1 MSMAIQIKLENFEG
15 PLDLLIHLVEKN
27 KMDITK
33 IDIFQIIEDYL
44 LYIKEAQ
51 ELNLKI
57 KVEFLVMATE
67 LLEIKA
73 YSILNKGKKEER
85 EEDLEKRII
94 EYKLFKEISEKMAE
108 YENEYNIAYKR
119 SGVQSVVPSEIE
131 YDLSALNIN
140 NLFSHFKNLLKEETK
155 ITIKV
160 ELEEEYTIE
169 EAYKEV
175 YEMINTKERVNFN
188 MLLKNKYT
196 RLRIVSLFLCI
207 LDLFKD
213 GVIDIQFEENE
224 FYVMRLKYV

>member
-1 MSMAIQIKLENFEG
+1 
-15 PLDLLIHLVEKN
+15 
-27 KMDITK
+27 
-33 IDIFQIIEDYL
+33 
-44 LYIKEAQ
+44 
-51 ELNLKI
+51 
-57 KVEFLVMATE
+57 MATE
-67 LLEIKA
+67 LIEIKA

-119 SGVQSVVPSEIE
+119 SGLQSVVPSEIE
-131 YDLSALNIN
+131 YDLSALSIN
-140 NLFSHFKNLLKEETK
+140 NLFSHFKNLLKEEVK

-224 FYVMRLKYV
+224 FYVMRLNYV

>member
-1 MSMAIQIKLENFEG
+1 MAIQIKLENFEG

>member
-1 MSMAIQIKLENFEG
+1 MAIQIKLENFEG

-27 KMDITK
+27 KMDITT

>member
-1 MSMAIQIKLENFEG
+1 MAIQIKLENFEG

-27 KMDITK
+27 KMVITK

-44 LYIKEAQ
+44 MYIKEAQ
-51 ELNLKI
+51 ELNLKV

-67 LLEIKA
+67 LIEIKA

-119 SGVQSVVPSEIE
+119 SGLQSVVPSEIE
-131 YDLSALNIN
+131 YDLSALSIN
-140 NLFSHFKNLLKEETK
+140 NLFSHFKNLLKEEVK

-224 FYVMRLKYV
+224 FYVMRLNYV